1 MEKKDIEWLVGILSQ
16 KTSELTLYGKASAAI
31 IMYRFG
37 YVNTA
42 RTFLK
47 SALEYSV
54 YAEEMGRYFASPKA
68 YYSWFDYRIPTEVRM
83 IEAINELMP
92 ENNKTIGE
100 MRQWLLQEKRTTSWD
115 TPYNTIN
122 AIHAF
127 FFNNSQ
133 DSETIDS
140 ALEKKENAIFY
151 VDGKPLNTESKN
163 SGLGYVKTIIDNPKA
178 NTLKIEK
185 MSDKTSWGALYARF
199 TQDAGEVENKKWK
212 NQKNYRE
219 PIPSLGVS
227 FT

>member
-1 MEKKDIEWLVGILSQ
+1 
-16 KTSELTLYGKASAAI
+16 
-31 IMYRFG
+31 MYRFG

-54 YAEEMGRYFASPKA
+54 YTEEMGRYFDSPKA

-140 ALEKKENAIFY
+140 A
-151 VDGKPLNTESKN
+151 
-163 SGLGYVKTIIDNPKA
+163 
-178 NTLKIEK
+178 
-185 MSDKTSWGALYARF
+185 
-199 TQDAGEVENKKWK
+199 
-212 NQKNYRE
+212 
-219 PIPSLGVS
+219 
-227 FT
+227 